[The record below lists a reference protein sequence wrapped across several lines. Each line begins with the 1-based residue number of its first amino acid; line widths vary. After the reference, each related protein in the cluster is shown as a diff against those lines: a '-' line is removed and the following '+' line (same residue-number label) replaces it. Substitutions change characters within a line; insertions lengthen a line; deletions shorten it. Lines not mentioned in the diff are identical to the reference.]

1 MDSESAHMVAASKV
15 SMLKPENGNS
25 ALKTKLV
32 EGVKTILPPTTI
44 EEKAQ
49 KRLEMKARSTLMMGI
64 PNEHQLKFNLIKDPK
79 SLLEA
84 VEKRFGGNAATKKTH
99 RNLLKRH
106 QPSSLQLANEDLQ
119 PLHPD
124 DLEEMDL
131 RWQMAMLTMR
141 ARRFLKNTGRKLT
154 VNDGLSEERP
164 TNYALMGYSSS
175 SSDSKVSNDST
186 CSKSCLEIV
195 EVHKSHNEQLLK
207 DLKKS
212 QLMEEFINEPV
223 VIKPVV
229 ENSKAKTSEA
239 KPKVVRKNNDAPI
252 IKDLVSDSEEEDV
265 HQAKIKK
272 KTVKSSFAKIKF
284 VKPKQ
289 QEKTARKTGN
299 YVEQNRQNT
308 HAPRGNKRNWNNMM
322 SQRLESNFEMFNKA
336 CYVYGSFDHLQVDCK
351 RVNQK
356 QFQNIKSI
364 WNNANRVNHENFA
377 KKTYPCAKKN
387 MVPRAVLMES
397 CLVSVNTA
405 RQVNAAHSKTTVN
418 SARTMSYLSKT
429 AHSTVKRPIYK
440 NTPFKNSNFNQRVNT
455 VKGNNVN
462 VVKASACW
470 VWKPKTKV
478 LDHGNPQ
485 IDLQDKGV
493 IDSGCS
499 RHMTGNMSYLTDY
512 EEIDGG
518 YVAFGG
524 NPKGGKFTGKDVWNK
539 NRQSDLVSKRIERN
553 GELKNR
559 KRDVWNKNRQSNLVS
574 KRIERNVND
583 VRHNLL
589 LLVKVNAVRHNL
601 LLLVKVNAVRHN
613 LLLLGYYC

>member
-15 SMLKPENGNS
+15 PMLKPENGNS

-64 PNEHQLKFNLIKDPK
+64 PNEHQLKFNSIKDAK

-84 VEKRFGGNAATKKTH
+84 VEKRFGGNAGTKKTH

-106 QPSSLQLANEDLQ
+106 LSPEWNTHAVVWKNKPELEIISMDDLYNNLKVYKPEVKGTSSTQNMAFVSSNNSGSTNEVVNSSHEVTAASTQANNLQ

-141 ARRFLKNTGRKLT
+141 ARSATTATRGDILPRSAELQETKTITSNSLISC
-154 VNDGLSEERP
+154 DGLGGYDWSDQAEERP

-175 SSDSKVSNDST
+175 SSDSEVSNDST

-212 QLMEEFINEPV
+212 QLMGLAYKTGLESVEEKLGVYKKNESIYEQDIKELKLEIHLREIAIIKLRKKLEKDQQEKDIIQFNVDKLENASKSLNKIIKCQIVDNCKKCLGYNAVPPPYTGNFMPPTPDLSFNGLEEFINEPV

-284 VKPKQ
+284 VKPRNLSN
-289 QEKTARKTGN
+289 EPHSFI
-299 YVEQNRQNT
+299 YVRS
-308 HAPRGNKRNWNNMM
+308 PLMRRGWGK
-322 SQRLESNFEMFNKA
+322 LE
-336 CYVYGSFDHLQVDCK
+336 
-351 RVNQK
+351 
-356 QFQNIKSI
+356 
-364 WNNANRVNHENFA
+364 
-377 KKTYPCAKKN
+377 P
-387 MVPRAVLMES
+387 
-397 CLVSVNTA
+397 
-405 RQVNAAHSKTTVN
+405 N
-418 SARTMSYLSKT
+418 SY
-429 AHSTVKRPIYK
+429 
-440 NTPFKNSNFNQRVNT
+440 
-455 VKGNNVN
+455 
-462 VVKASACW
+462 
-470 VWKPKTKV
+470 
-478 LDHGNPQ
+478 
-485 IDLQDKGV
+485 
-493 IDSGCS
+493 
-499 RHMTGNMSYLTDY
+499 
-512 EEIDGG
+512 
-518 YVAFGG
+518 
-524 NPKGGKFTGKDVWNK
+524 
-539 NRQSDLVSKRIERN
+539 SDEYERN
-553 GELKNR
+553 
-559 KRDVWNKNRQSNLVS
+559 
-574 KRIERNVND
+574 
-583 VRHNLL
+583 
-589 LLVKVNAVRHNL
+589 
-601 LLLVKVNAVRHN
+601 
-613 LLLLGYYC
+613 